1 MHRNRA
7 RLLAASGLLAMIAG
21 TCSVPARAVERQQHP
36 QSQQRP
42 ARDAAQV
49 LQTVDF
55 SGRSAAVVTPFSM
68 VGVTWADPR
77 ATVDG
82 VVQVR
87 TRATGSARWS
97 HWQTLETDG
106 RAPADVRGSSD
117 PLWAGPSNAVE
128 ARVIGARRALPR
140 GLRLDLVNPDAPGSQ
155 PGAEPARE
163 QTEDK
168 TTQRERAA
176 TRTGRHEKL
185 GRRGSA
191 VPLPARRVPRLVSR
205 AGWRADEAIVKGEAE
220 YTGPTQV
227 FFVHHTA
234 TGNGYTCAQSAGIVR
249 GIQTYQ
255 VRSRGWDDVGYNF
268 LVDKCG
274 TVFEG
279 RRGGA
284 GRTVLGAH
292 TVGFNADA
300 SSIAVIGDYRTRGV
314 TPRVRTVIAA
324 VAAYK
329 LGAYGNAPN
338 GRVTLTSGGGPRFPK
353 GQRAT
358 LWRIAGHRDAGRTS
372 CPGNAL
378 YAQLPSIRAIAGA
391 APADVHVLRIGGT
404 ALSARRYFTKGLIQ
418 PVWTT
423 STPSGLINRFEVWV
437 DGVLRVAAPA
447 GHRTTRLR
455 LTPGSHTLTVR
466 ALHLSGRSTA
476 VSSRV
481 VVDADAPVFSAKP
494 ALALRAGTV
503 SAGAVPLRLRW
514 DVGDGVALGS
524 VGLTRPLPVNL
535 GTTTRSRDVAAPPN
549 RATPFTVR
557 AVDRAGNATS
567 ATITRTPWV
576 ISEVSAERRGTWRTL
591 RNRAYLGGTA
601 AGGSVRGA
609 SASWTFTGASA
620 ALVLS
625 RGPNAGRVGVF
636 VDGRPQGMVD
646 LRSASPAPRQ
656 VVWSRSWAGS
666 GEHTVRVVVEGTPGR
681 PGVALDGLVYLK

>member
-1 MHRNRA
+1 
-7 RLLAASGLLAMIAG
+7 MIAG